1 MASVG
6 AASAL
11 PLTAINRDSRR
22 GRILDRIVIDC
33 CPRVDF
39 LPLLAGLGLFMLG
52 MKQLEESLSQ
62 LAGVPFRRFLRL
74 HADTPL
80 RGIVVGTGATAVL
93 QSSSLVTL
101 LVLAFVGAGIMPLTG
116 AIGVVMGA
124 NLGTTVTG
132 WLVATLGFKLD
143 LSQIAFAL
151 LGVGGLGAVLLPREG
166 QLRQISGFM
175 VGIGL
180 LLFGL
185 DLMKDGVDS
194 YARQFDVSPFARLP
208 LLALAA
214 IGIGVTAVI
223 QSSSAAMM
231 IALSALHGGV
241 LTLEA
246 AAAFAIG
253 TGIGTTVTAVIGA
266 IGGSPDKKRVAAA
279 HVGFNLA
286 KAAIALPL
294 LHPLLT
300 LLGQLGALHDPLLR
314 LVAFHTT
321 FNLLGIVVLLPLVPA
336 AARLLGQRFRSP
348 PSLVNR
354 YLHGAG
360 TDVPEA
366 GVEAVRKE
374 VRRALCMA
382 IGLNRYALRLHP
394 PARTPWPDPDASEPG
409 AGRRSYGQRYERL
422 KRLEGELAEYV
433 IALQAR
439 ELPTAIGRSLAQQ
452 LEAMR
457 LAVVS
462 AKSVKD
468 IRQNLVE
475 LRLAMRDST
484 DRWVERL
491 EAQAGTLYDGLDH
504 VDPEHDPHSLI
515 ESLSRLRHD
524 LRDARDATVADLYRG
539 AGQGQLDEVELST
552 LFNVNRELHSSGKAL
567 LRGLNAHLLSPEAV
581 PTVEAAAA

>member
-1 MASVG
+1 MD
-6 AASAL
+6 L
-11 PLTAINRDSRR
+11 
-22 GRILDRIVIDC
+22 
-33 CPRVDF
+33 

-52 MKQLEESLSQ
+52 MKQLEESLAE
-62 LAGVPFRRFLRL
+62 LAGVPFRRFLRN
-74 HADTPL
+74 HASTPV
-80 RGIVVGTGATAVL
+80 RGLLVGTGVTAVL

-143 LSQIAFAL
+143 LSRIAFGL

-166 QLRQISGFM
+166 QLRQVSGFM
-175 VGIGL
+175 VSIGL

-185 DLMKDGVDS
+185 DLMKQGVDA
-194 YARQFDVSPFARLP
+194 YARQFDVSPFAHLP
-208 LLALAA
+208 LLVLAA
-214 IGIGVTAVI
+214 IGVGVTAVI

-241 LTLEA
+241 LTLES

-266 IGGSPDKKRVAAA
+266 VGGSPDKQRVAAS
-279 HVGFNLA
+279 HVGFNLV
-286 KAAIALPL
+286 KAMIALPL
-294 LHPLLT
+294 LHPLLA
-300 LLGQLGALHDPLLR
+300 LLGQVGALHDPLLR
-314 LVAFHTT
+314 LVAFHTS
-321 FNLLGIVVLLPLVPA
+321 FNLVGIAVMLPFVPA
-336 AARLLGQRFRSP
+336 AARLLGRCFRSP
-348 PSLVNR
+348 ASLVNR

-366 GVEAVRKE
+366 GAEAVRKE

-409 AGRRSYGQRYERL
+409 AGRRSFGQRYERL

-433 IALQAR
+433 IAVQAR
-439 ELPTAIGRSLAQQ
+439 ELPTDIGRVLAHQ

-457 LAVVS
+457 LAVIA

-491 EAQAGTLYDGLDH
+491 EAQAGKLYDGLDH
-504 VDPEHDPHSLI
+504 LDPGHDPHSLI
-515 ESLSRLRHD
+515 EALSRLRHEM
-524 LRDARDATVADLYRG
+524 RIARDATVADLYRA
-539 AGQGQLDEVELST
+539 AGERQLDELELST
-552 LFNVNRELHSSGKAL
+552 LFNVNRELHSSAKAL
-567 LRGLNAHLLSPEAV
+567 LRGLAAHLLPPETV